1 MLADQG
7 ERAGERG
14 VFEDL
19 AFGGGVAAGGE
30 GVEEG
35 AGELVELGVADAD
48 GPAVG
53 DGLGDG
59 KTLLGVAYGRSK
71 D

>member
-19 AFGGGVAAGGE
+19 AFGGGE

-48 GPAVG
+48 GPALG

-59 KTLLGVAYGRSK
+59 KTLLGVASGRSK